1 MTDTTIKQLATIF
14 PIDTEALKPD
24 LKFRRRRSIIRDFSL
39 NTSTHGVPGIA
50 RSQSIQN
57 RIFWIVTTLAFTG
70 IMLFFVVESIKQYF
84 NFPTQTSVSFIVERS
99 QAFPAVSICNYSPFR
114 LDNFIEPF
122 LNFTNSRNLTNT
134 TDTSTIPIEAAPYL
148 FDFIQNLLNYDEY
161 LSNYFFP
168 LSSMLISCLYNGE
181 RCQATDFISF
191 FSFYFGHCYTFN
203 AKMKLNDSSVRST
216 IDHGG
221 IGKLELQLYAHSHQ
235 YVPYTSRDI
244 SVGMVAM
251 IHDNTE
257 LPLIEVAGIQLDP
270 GRKHKFGYKKRTYES
285 LSSPYSDCTNEVS
298 LAMQAMFNRYAGADY
313 AYSQVLCYMT
323 CVQAYIYGQ
332 CGCISPFQWTAR
344 SIVLP
349 GSDRIIEAPL
359 CNTTN
364 KCYANA
370 QVRITTTNSIW
381 DQFCS
386 DCSQACSTVDF
397 TITPSAVSAPSAV
410 RIPEIKVFVE
420 KSGIALPKNW
430 TTTWQSEI
438 QNNYVA
444 VDVVCE
450 TNRVEAYTQDASISS
465 VDLLSNVGGHTGLW
479 IGISFLSIMELVE
492 MLYRLIRYHYYILR
506 GKIRRRN
513 QEQSWLRQSS
523 VF

>member
-1 MTDTTIKQLATIF
+1 MTDTTIKHIATVF
-14 PIDTEALKPD
+14 PVDAEALKPD
-24 LKFRRRRSIIRDFSL
+24 LKLHRRRSIIRDFSL

-50 RSQSIQN
+50 RRQSIHN
-57 RIFWIVTTLAFTG
+57 RIFWIVSTLVFTG

-84 NFPTQTSVSFIVERS
+84 SYPTQTSVSFAVERS

-122 LNFTNSRNLTNT
+122 INFTNSRNLTNT
-134 TDTSTIPIEAAPYL
+134 TDTSTISSEQSQYIRK
-148 FDFIQNLLNYDEY
+148 FFQNLLNHGKPVDY
-161 LSNYFFP
+161 YFFP
-168 LSSMLISCLYNGE
+168 LSSMLISCLYNGK
-181 RCQATDFISF
+181 RCQTTDFIPFLSSSF
-191 FSFYFGHCYTFN
+191 GRCYTFN
-203 AKMKLNDSSVRST
+203 AKMKSNESRVRST
-216 IDHGG
+216 TDDGG

-235 YVPYTSRDI
+235 YVSYIAKDI

-257 LPLIEVAGIQLDP
+257 LPLIEVAGMQFDP
-270 GRKHKFGYKKRTYES
+270 GRKYKLNYKKRTNQ
-285 LSSPYSDCTNEVS
+285 LLPFPYSDCTTKVP
-298 LAMQAMFNRYAGADY
+298 LIMQAMFKRYADADY
-313 AYSQVLCYMT
+313 AYSQVLCSVL
-323 CVQAYIYGQ
+323 CIQAYTYDQ
-332 CGCISPFQWTAR
+332 CRCISPYQWTTQ

-349 GSDRIIEAPL
+349 GTDEIIEAPL
-359 CNTTN
+359 CNATN
-364 KCYANA
+364 ECYANA

-397 TITPSAVSAPSAV
+397 TITPSAVSAPSSV
-410 RIPEIKVFVE
+410 RIPEIKEFVE
-420 KSGIALPKNW
+420 KSGITLPKNW

-450 TNRVEAYTQDASISS
+450 TTRVETYTQDASVSG
-465 VDLLSNVGGHTGLW
+465 VDVLSNVGGHTGLW

-492 MLYRLIRYHYYILR
+492 MLYRLIRYHYYILEGR
-506 GKIRRRN
+506 IQRRN
-513 QEQSWLRQSS
+513 LEQL
-523 VF
+523 